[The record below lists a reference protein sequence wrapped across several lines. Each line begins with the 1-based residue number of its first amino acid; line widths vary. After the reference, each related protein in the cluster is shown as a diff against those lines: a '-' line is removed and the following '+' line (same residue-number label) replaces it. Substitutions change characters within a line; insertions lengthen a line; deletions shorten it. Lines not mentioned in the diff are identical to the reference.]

1 MANEMAQHSP
11 APVRVSAH
19 EQVRQLGQQV
29 NDMIELLRAQQEIV
43 RQYGMNLP
51 STSIDALRRARARV
65 EALNTQV
72 ISLHSELHQ
81 LRGLAETTAL
91 INSSLDTSDVLNQV
105 IDKVVQLTGAE
116 RGYVVLRNEDSG
128 ELEFRVARG
137 LDREALSEDEFIIS
151 NTIVERVASTG
162 EPVLTHN
169 ALSDPRYQGQQSIVG
184 FALRS
189 ILAVPLMVS
198 GTVIGVVY
206 CDNRIRA
213 GLFKDHEMKLLNAFA
228 NQAAVAIQNARLFTS
243 LRARLAEISDIRT
256 LMDNVF
262 TSIISGIMTLDSDNV
277 VTAYNAAA
285 EAITGVPAADALGRC
300 LPEALPHL
308 TDAFNQALVQ
318 AREAPVELDVVLE
331 APVWRYWR
339 VKMNPLLNAAGFSE
353 GVAIVLDDLTAD
365 KQHEAQLNAAMRYMP
380 VALESMRTV
389 DITTLAGQEREIS
402 VVCADVR
409 GFSSFSEGIEP
420 EVCMQ
425 VINQYLSRASDSIE
439 LFEGVVDKYM
449 GDAVTG
455 LFNTQLNPQRDHAL
469 RAVRAAVAMTY
480 DVAELHSYMPGIQ
493 QLFYGIGVHTG
504 QAVLGSVGSAE
515 RREFSALGD
524 AMDLSKL
531 LQENALRGEIMV
543 SQATYEQVRD
553 LFEFE
558 PLAPR
563 NPKGRAD
570 FTVMY
575 RLLGMKK
582 RTGEASRADR

>member
-1 MANEMAQHSP
+1 MVDETAFPSAPPAQ
-11 APVRVSAH
+11 
-19 EQVRQLGQQV
+19 EQVRQLVQHINGMA
-29 NDMIELLRAQQEIV
+29 DLLRAQQEMM

-51 STSIDALRRARARV
+51 SNAIDMLRRARTRA
-65 EALNTQV
+65 EALNNQV
-72 ISLHSELHQ
+72 GGLESELRQ
-81 LRGLAETTAL
+81 LRGLAETTSL

-116 RGYVVLRNEDSG
+116 RGYIVLRNEATG

-137 LDREALSEDEFIIS
+137 LDQEALGEDEFIIS
-151 NTIVERVASTG
+151 NSIVERVASTG

-189 ILAVPLMVS
+189 ILAVPL
-198 GTVIGVVY
+198 TVGNQTIGVVY

-213 GLFKDHEMKLLNAFA
+213 GLFKDHEMNLLNAFA
-228 NQAAVAIQNARLFTS
+228 HQAAVAIQNARLFTA
-243 LRARLAEISDIRT
+243 LRSRLEEISEIRT

-262 TSIISGIMTLDSDNV
+262 TSIVSGIITLDSDNI
-277 VTAYNAAA
+277 VTAYNTAA
-285 EAITGVPAADALGRC
+285 ESITGIAAADAIGQRLGD
-300 LPEALPHL
+300 LLPHL
-308 TDAFNQALVQ
+308 PDTFADALAQAQ
-318 AREAPVELDVVLE
+318 TEPVEMDLVME
-331 APVWRYWR
+331 KPGWRFWR
-339 VKMNPLLNAAGFSE
+339 VKLSPLLDADAVSE
-353 GVAIVLDDLTAD
+353 GVAIVLDDLTD
-365 KQHEAQLNAAMRYMP
+365 RKRREDQLNAAMRYMP
-380 VALESMRTV
+380 VTLESMRTV
-389 DITTLAGQEREIS
+389 DITALAGQAREIS

-409 GFSSFSEGIEP
+409 GFSSFSENVEP
-420 EVCMQ
+420 EACMQ

-455 LFNTQLNPQRDHAL
+455 LFNTQLNPQRDHAV
-469 RAVRAAVAMTY
+469 RAVRAAVAMAY
-480 DVAELHSYMPGIQ
+480 DVAELHTTMPDQ
-493 QLFYGIGVHTG
+493 QHLYYGIGVHSG
-504 QAVLGSVGSAE
+504 RAVLGSVGSPE

-543 SQATYEQVRD
+543 SQATYDSVSD

-558 PLAPR
+558 ALTPR
-563 NPKGRAD
+563 STKGRSD

-575 RLLGMKK
+575 RLLGMKR
-582 RTGEASRADR
+582 RTEEHPRASN

>member
-1 MANEMAQHSP
+1 MVDETAQQSP
-11 APVRVSAH
+11 APVQVSAH
-19 EQVRQLGQQV
+19 EQMRQLGQQV
-29 NDMIELLRAQQEIV
+29 NDMIELLRAQQEML
-43 RQYGMNLP
+43 RQYGTNLP

-72 ISLHSELHQ
+72 ISLHGELHQ

-116 RGYVVLRNEDSG
+116 RGYVVLRNEDTG
-128 ELEFRVARG
+128 VLEFRVVRG
-137 LDREALSEDEFIIS
+137 LDQPLSEDEFIIS

-169 ALSDPRYQGQQSIVG
+169 ALSDPLYQSQQSIVG

-198 GTVIGVVY
+198 GAVIGVVY

-262 TSIISGIMTLDSDNV
+262 TSIISGIITLDSDNV

-285 EAITGVPAADALGRC
+285 EAITGVPAANALGRR
-300 LPEALPHL
+300 LPEVLPHL
-308 TDAFNQALVQ
+308 NDEFKQALFQ

-331 APVWRYWR
+331 APVWRYWH
-339 VKMNPLLNAAGFSE
+339 VKLNPLLNAAGHSE
-353 GVAIVLDDLTAD
+353 GVAIVLDDLTSD

-380 VALESMRTV
+380 VALESMRAI

-409 GFSSFSEGIEP
+409 GFSSFSEGVEP
-420 EVCMQ
+420 EACMQ

-480 DVAELHSYMPGIQ
+480 DVAELHSYMPGMQ
-493 QLFYGIGVHTG
+493 KLFYGIGVHTG
-504 QAVLGSVGSAE
+504 RAVLGSVGSEE

-543 SQATYEQVRD
+543 SQATYEQVNDR
-553 LFEFE
+553 FEFQA
-558 PLAPR
+558 LTPR

-570 FTVMY
+570 FAVMY

-582 RTGEASRADR
+582 RTGDSPRLER